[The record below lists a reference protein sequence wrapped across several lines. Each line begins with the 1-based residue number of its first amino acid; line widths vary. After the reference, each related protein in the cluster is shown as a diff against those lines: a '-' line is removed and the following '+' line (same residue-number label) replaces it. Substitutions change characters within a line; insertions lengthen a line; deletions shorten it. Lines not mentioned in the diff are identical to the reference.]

1 MLKRTS
7 FLILALAAMFFSC
20 QNEATQ
26 DESATAVIDS
36 TLLDRHLSTLASDE
50 FLGRKPFTEGET
62 KTLDYLT
69 GELERI
75 GIEPGNDGSYF
86 QEVPMVEIAP
96 TPEPTMLVESEAG
109 NFELQNEEDYVI
121 YTEQEQEEVRVEDAE
136 LVFCGYGIV
145 APEYGWNDYEGMDM
159 TGKIAVVMVNDPGF
173 QNEAQDSTFFKGNT
187 MTYYGRWTYKYEE
200 AARQGAAGVLIIHE
214 TNAAGY
220 PWFVVKGFD
229 DPSLN
234 LQNENKGMDKCKIQG
249 WITLT
254 TASEIFRASGKGERF
269 FERARDPEFKP
280 IPLGL
285 NVTTGLTNT
294 LKYDVSQNVVG
305 KITGTE
311 RPDETIIYSTHWDHL
326 GVGQPVQG
334 DSIYNG
340 AVDNASGTA
349 ALLTIA
355 AAFAEMEQKP
365 ERTVVFLFVT
375 AEEQGL
381 LGSEYYAQNPIFPI
395 DKTVANINMDA
406 LNPNGPMK
414 DLTVVGYGQSELD
427 DYATEEAGKQGR
439 YILPDQ
445 EPEKGFYFRSD
456 HFNFAKVGI
465 PALYAAGGYD
475 HMTKGK
481 DYARSKAEEYTAQ
494 RYHQPADEYT
504 EELWNLGGVVQD
516 ARLFFNIGN
525 RLANEETFP
534 EWKEGSEFKGLR
546 N

>member
-1 MLKRTS
+1 MLKRST

-26 DESATAVIDS
+26 DKTAVAVIDS
-36 TLLDRHLSTLASDE
+36 TLLDRHLSRLASDE

-62 KTLDYLT
+62 KTLNYLT
-69 GELERI
+69 SELERI

-96 TPEPTMLVESEAG
+96 TPKPTMLVESEAG
-109 NFELQNEEDYVI
+109 TFELQNEEDYVI
-121 YTEQEQEEVRVEDAE
+121 YTEQEQEQVRVEDAE

-145 APEYGWNDYEGMDM
+145 APEYGWNDYEDMDM

-173 QNEAQDSTFFKGNT
+173 QNEEQDSTFFKGNT

-234 LQNENKGMDKCKIQG
+234 LQNDNKGMDKCKIQG

-269 FERARDPEFKP
+269 FERARNPEFQP

-285 NVTTGLTNT
+285 KVTTGITNT

-305 KITGTE
+305 KMTGTE

-355 AAFAEMEQKP
+355 EAFAEMEQKP

-481 DYARSKAEEYTAQ
+481 EYARSKAEEYTAQ

-516 ARLFFNIGN
+516 ARLFFNIGK